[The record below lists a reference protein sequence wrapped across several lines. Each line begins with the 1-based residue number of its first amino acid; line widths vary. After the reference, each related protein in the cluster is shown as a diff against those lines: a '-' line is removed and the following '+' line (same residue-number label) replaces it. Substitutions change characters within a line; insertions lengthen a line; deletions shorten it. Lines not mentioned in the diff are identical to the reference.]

1 MSRIEV
7 NGIYKHA
14 PLTNA
19 QMATTKR
26 NLDREVVIMRDA
38 VTDRATLIP
47 PVTDPTTDASAY
59 PTNYIYAMDYDST
72 DDGGDNPNI
81 RRHIPTL
88 ELLGDVGDNTAG
100 SNWINIQTNAIGTY
114 NYLNGGETIQEAF
127 EKIDTQLVSN
137 SLKYII
143 DSSTDGSI
151 TTSTD
156 GVTPTNT
163 NNGGV
168 YQITFGVAHTLDN
181 SSYSS
186 ILGGASNIISGTSTY
201 STIVAGVSNSI
212 RAGSLHGF
220 IGTSVGSYID
230 DSDYSAIIAG
240 TGNGID
246 TGSNN
251 SFIGT
256 ATGSYINA
264 AQFSAILVGAS
275 QTISASEFSI
285 IGAGFSN
292 AITDGSTHSFIG
304 SGYDSYIDSSPYSVI
319 TGGYQNYIDGV
330 SDYGVIS
337 GGIHNYILDS
347 RSSVI
352 GGGTENYIHPNS
364 SGDSYNNG
372 ILAGSQN
379 RVTAVHYVTSGNFI
393 GAGTN
398 NWIKDAAYSS
408 ILSGKDN
415 YIYNGPLIESN
426 SCFIGAGTAN
436 AIQGSAD
443 SAVVSGLNNYV
454 YGSVGSVVVSGL
466 DNYVNACHRSGITF
480 GLGNSVNTSE
490 QSSIVGGHLN
500 QVYYSDKSG
509 ILGGYNNRIL
519 FSNYSFVGGGS
530 TNYIG
535 TTVECD
541 TYSVIAG
548 GFSNYIDGYNATYS
562 FIGSGEL
569 NEITGDHSVI
579 VGGKT
584 NTITG
589 SADYAFIGGG
599 ESNTIDIWSE
609 YSFIGGGESNTIH
622 GDHDD
627 ATTANHA
634 VIGGGKTNTIT
645 GGADYAFIGGG
656 ELNVIT
662 DGCDYGVIGGGYS
675 NYING
680 GSSYSVIAGGNNNE
694 ITDGSSG
701 SFIGAGQNNTIMDAS
716 TYSAIL
722 GGSGNTLAE
731 GCTDSFI
738 IGTGIDTTGIHRID
752 TTFMNNIMLWNR
764 GFELKDKTFNIG
776 DVLMVESDVGGVP
789 YVTWGAAPSTN
800 TYSGL
805 DPIATSA
812 GTYSV
817 KSQGQSI
824 ILTSYIAINNAESGS
839 GTGTSTSGMVGTDF
853 TNDGYT
859 FTNYTAISYNTIYG
873 DATGISS
880 QNGLEILDGFAYDIK
895 VKNVNLSWKGPY
907 MKNAP
912 SLAFAYSGGI
922 TVTRDGSTRTIEMG
936 DLPTVNVTGTTNA
949 GAYDPSPIY
958 NGYGSSDSA
967 DTASPY
973 LFLRYNATTNQVN
986 LGIAQLYIHQKYVY
1000 KAYTVYDSVST
1011 DSFFTITWPTGSYAL
1026 PSIGSTF
1033 YFWTSNPATNS
1044 SLGSYTVANVVGN
1057 DVTVNSNFGNVTNG
1071 PCWIFVPGK
1080 LPYLTATFDLDITKT
1095 AV

>member
-88 ELLGDVGDNTAG
+88 ELLGSVGDDTAG
-100 SNWINIQTNAIGTY
+100 SNWISIQTNAEGTY
-114 NYLNGGETIQEAF
+114 NYLSGGETLQAALEAL
-127 EKIDTQLVSN
+127 DTQLAGST
-137 SLKYII
+137 LKYIS
-143 DSSTDGSI
+143 DSSTIGSI
-151 TTSTD
+151 TTSSGT
-156 GVTPTNT
+156 GVPTNT
-163 NNGGV
+163 NSGGD
-168 YQITFGVAHTLDN
+168 YQITLGVGHTLT
-181 SSYSS
+181 SSSNSS
-186 ILGGASNIISGTSTY
+186 ILGGFNNEIS
-201 STIVAGVSNSI
+201 
-212 RAGSLHGF
+212 
-220 IGTSVGSYID
+220 
-230 DSDYSAIIAG
+230 
-240 TGNGID
+240 
-246 TGSNN
+246 
-251 SFIGT
+251 
-256 ATGSYINA
+256 
-264 AQFSAILVGAS
+264 
-275 QTISASEFSI
+275 
-285 IGAGFSN
+285 
-292 AITDGSTHSFIG
+292 
-304 SGYDSYIDSSPYSVI
+304 
-319 TGGYQNYIDGV
+319 
-330 SDYGVIS
+330 
-337 GGIHNYILDS
+337 
-347 RSSVI
+347 
-352 GGGTENYIHPNS
+352 
-364 SGDSYNNG
+364 
-372 ILAGSQN
+372 
-379 RVTAVHYVTSGNFI
+379 
-393 GAGTN
+393 
-398 NWIKDAAYSS
+398 
-408 ILSGKDN
+408 
-415 YIYNGPLIESN
+415 
-426 SCFIGAGTAN
+426 
-436 AIQGSAD
+436 
-443 SAVVSGLNNYV
+443 
-454 YGSVGSVVVSGL
+454 
-466 DNYVNACHRSGITF
+466 
-480 GLGNSVNTSE
+480 
-490 QSSIVGGHLN
+490 
-500 QVYYSDKSG
+500 
-509 ILGGYNNRIL
+509 

-530 TNYIG
+530 TNYIR
-535 TTVECD
+535 TTISRD

-548 GFSNYIDGYNATYS
+548 GLSNYIDGYYATYS
-562 FIGSGEL
+562 FIGSGES
-569 NEITGDHSVI
+569 NNIGGDHSVI
-579 VGGKT
+579 TGGKNNSISDIYNFIGGGEDNSIAGESSYSAVICGDTNSIANTSLNSFVGGGST
-584 NTITG
+584 NAISIANNSAILAGNLNKLDNSTNSVIVAGFTNYIYNG
-589 SADYAFIGGG
+589 SHISFIGSGQYNYIYQGDSNVICGGGYNQIYASTDIAFIGGG
-599 ESNTIDIWSE
+599 VRNKIFDASNGSVIV
-609 YSFIGGGESNTIH
+609 GGTGNLIYEGSSNCF
-622 GDHDD
+622 
-627 ATTANHA
+627 
-634 VIGGGKTNTIT
+634 V
-645 GGADYAFIGGG
+645 
-656 ELNVIT
+656 
-662 DGCDYGVIGGGYS
+662 GGGYN
-675 NYING
+675 NYIYGNSNQSSIFG
-680 GSSYSVIAGGNNNE
+680 GLE
-694 ITDGSSG
+694 
-701 SFIGAGQNNTIMDAS
+701 NTIREGS
-716 TYSAIL
+716 TLSAII
-722 GGSGNTLAE
+722 GGANNH
-731 GCTDSFI
+731 I
-738 IGTGIDTTGIHRID
+738 IGTVTSSFILGSNINTASYARSY
-752 TTFMNNIMLWNR
+752 TTFMNRVFLWENA
-764 GFELKDKTFNIG
+764 FELKDKPFNVG

-839 GTGTSTSGMVGTDF
+839 GAETSTSGMVGTDF

>member
-88 ELLGDVGDNTAG
+88 ELLGDVGDNTSG
-100 SNWINIQTNAIGTY
+100 SNWINLQTNAVGTY
-114 NYLNGGETIQEAF
+114 NYLSGGETIQEAF
-127 EKIDTQLVSN
+127 EKIDNQLVSN

-168 YQITFGVAHTLDN
+168 YQITLGVSHTLDN
-181 SSYSS
+181 SSFSS

-212 RAGSLHGF
+212 RVGSLHGF
-220 IGTSVGSYID
+220 IGTSGGSYID

-240 TGNGID
+240 TSNGID

-256 ATGSYINA
+256 ATGSFINA
-264 AQFSAILVGAS
+264 AQFSVILVGAS
-275 QTISASEFSI
+275 QTISASESSI

-292 AITDGSTHSFIG
+292 AITDGSTCSIIG
-304 SGYDSYIDSSPYSVI
+304 SGYECYIDSSPYSVI
-319 TGGYQNYIDGV
+319 NGGYQNYIDGI
-330 SDYGVIS
+330 SDYGVIG
-337 GGIHNYILDS
+337 GGIHNYIINTRNS
-347 RSSVI
+347 GIFV
-352 GGGTENYIHPNS
+352 GTDNYINTNTSWS
-364 SGDSYNNG
+364 SYDDG
-372 ILAGSQN
+372 IFAGSLN
-379 RVTAVHYVTSGNFI
+379 RITSIGYITSGNFI

-398 NWIKDAAYSS
+398 NWIQDAVYSS

-415 YIYNGPLIESN
+415 YIDNGPLIETSN
-426 SCFIGAGTAN
+426 SCFIGSGTGN
-436 AIQGSAD
+436 VLLGSAD
-443 SAVVSGLNNYV
+443 SAIISGVNNDIRSCQY
-454 YGSVGSVVVSGL
+454 
-466 DNYVNACHRSGITF
+466 SGITF
-480 GLGNSVNTSE
+480 GWGNYIGGGSVNS
-490 QSSIVGGHLN
+490 
-500 QVYYSDKSG
+500 
-509 ILGGYNNRIL
+509 ILGGKH
-519 FSNYSFVGGGS
+519 
-530 TNYIG
+530 NYIY
-535 TTVECD
+535 ED
-541 TYSVIAG
+541 SDYNSILG
-548 GFSNYIDGYNATYS
+548 GIENAIRGGATYS
-562 FIGSGEL
+562 SIL
-569 NEITGDHSVI
+569 
-579 VGGKT
+579 
-584 NTITG
+584 
-589 SADYAFIGGG
+589 
-599 ESNTIDIWSE
+599 
-609 YSFIGGGESNTIH
+609 
-622 GDHDD
+622 
-627 ATTANHA
+627 
-634 VIGGGKTNTIT
+634 
-645 GGADYAFIGGG
+645 
-656 ELNVIT
+656 
-662 DGCDYGVIGGGYS
+662 
-675 NYING
+675 
-680 GSSYSVIAGGNNNE
+680 GGNNNV
-694 ITDGSSG
+694 ITSSI
-701 SFIGAGQNNTIMDAS
+701 SNAF
-716 TYSAIL
+716 IL
-722 GGSGNTLAE
+722 GYQINT
-731 GCTDSFI
+731 TSYP
-738 IGTGIDTTGIHRID
+738 RSN

-764 GFELKDKTFNIG
+764 GFELKDKTFNVG

-1011 DSFFTITWPTGSYAL
+1011 DSFFTITWPTESYAL

-1057 DVTVNSNFGNVTNG
+1057 DVTVDSNFGNVTNG